1 MRTMALFARR
11 VRVALAVAG
20 LLTGLAGLPVHL
32 HGQEG
37 DLPPLVY
44 VCPMHSDQVAHEDG
58 ECPICKMGLEPM
70 RLDQVFTCPVH
81 AVVAEKEAG
90 KCPICGR
97 PLGEITVTV
106 AWRCSDIDKDL
117 TEPQRC
123 KDGTP
128 AIRVQRAAAHGNH
141 NPQHGGQFFMAQDY
155 WHHVEGVYPSPGVF
169 RLFLYDDY
177 TKPLA
182 PEKVNAIR
190 ARIVKEET
198 DPRTFEAREVKSTPL
213 APVNGGAYLEA
224 EIDEVP
230 LPANLILQAV
240 FVPGDKEQ
248 RFDFTFADFSVDSA
262 PAAVDVATRLM
273 MDVPD
278 NPGALVKMLVE
289 RRETLKEVVGR
300 GGLSEVWVPA
310 LQGKDLALA
319 LEMHAREFPPDR
331 RAAVAAAT
339 RDVVQAAFRL
349 DSSGDRGEREAVQRA
364 AEQFERGITVLA
376 DSFGARP

>member
-1 MRTMALFARR
+1 MALFGRCLG
-11 VRVALAVAG
+11 VAVAG
-20 LLTGLAGLPVHL
+20 AALLSSLLAAPLHL
-32 HGQEG
+32 HAQES

-81 AVVAEKEAG
+81 AVVAEKHAG

-97 PLGEITVTV
+97 TLGEVTVSV
-106 AWRCSDIDKDL
+106 AWRCGDVDKDL
-117 TEPQRC
+117 MTPQRC
-123 KDGTP
+123 ADGTA

-169 RLFLYDDY
+169 RLYLYDDY

-182 PEKVNAIR
+182 ADRVRAVR
-190 ARIVKEET
+190 ARIVSEET
-198 DPRTFEAREVKSTPL
+198 DPRTFAVKETRSVALVPGE
-213 APVNGGAYLEA
+213 GGAYLEA
-224 EIDEVP
+224 AVD
-230 LPANLILQAV
+230 PAAPPATLILQAV
-240 FVPGDKEQ
+240 FADGGKEQ
-248 RFDFTFADFSVDSA
+248 RFDFTFADFSADSA
-262 PAAVDVATRLM
+262 PPALDVATRLM

-278 NPGALVKMLVE
+278 DPAALVRMLVE
-289 RRETLKEVVGR
+289 RREALTEIVGR

-319 LEMHAREFPPDR
+319 LELHAREFPEAR

-339 RDVVQAAFRL
+339 HDVVQAAFRL
-349 DSSGDRGEREAVQRA
+349 DSSGDRGERDAVQRA
-364 AEQFERGITVLA
+364 AEQFARAVTALEAT
-376 DSFGARP
+376 FGARR

>member
-1 MRTMALFARR
+1 MALYGRCLR
-11 VRVALAVAG
+11 VAVAG
-20 LLTGLAGLPVHL
+20 AALLASLVTAPFHL
-32 HGQEG
+32 HGQEP

-81 AVVAEKEAG
+81 AIVAEKSAG

-97 PLGEITVTV
+97 TLGEITVTV
-106 AWRCSDIDKDL
+106 AWRCGDVDKDL
-117 TEPQRC
+117 IEPQRC
-123 KDGTP
+123 SDGTQ

-169 RLFLYDDY
+169 RLYLYDDY

-182 PEKVNAIR
+182 AEKVQAVR
-190 ARIVKEET
+190 ARLVTEAT
-198 DPRTFEAREVKSTPL
+198 NPQTFTVTEVASVPLTP
-213 APVNGGAYLEA
+213 AGDGAYLEA
-224 EIDEVP
+224 EIAAVG
-230 LPANLILQAV
+230 LPANLTLQAV
-240 FVPGDKEQ
+240 FDGGGKEQ
-248 RFDFTFADFSVDSA
+248 RFDFTFADFSADSA
-262 PAAVDVATRLM
+262 PPAIDVATRLM

-278 NPGALVKMLVE
+278 DPAALVAMLVE
-289 RRETLKEVVGR
+289 RRESLKEIVGR

-319 LEMHAREFPPDR
+319 LEMHAREFPQAR
-331 RAAVAAAT
+331 RDAVAAAT
-339 RDVVQAAFRL
+339 REVVQAAFRL

-364 AEQFERGITVLA
+364 AEQFERAITVLETT
-376 DSFGARP
+376 FGASGR

>member
-1 MRTMALFARR
+1 MVTAPF
-11 VRVALAVAG
+11 
-20 LLTGLAGLPVHL
+20 HL
-32 HGQEG
+32 HAQES

-81 AVVAEKEAG
+81 AVVAEKHAG

-97 PLGEITVTV
+97 VLGEITVKV
-106 AWRCSDIDKDL
+106 AWRCGDVDRDL
-117 TEPQRC
+117 IEPQQC
-123 KDGTP
+123 KDGTA
-128 AIRVQRAAAHGNH
+128 AIRVHRAAAHGNH

-169 RLFLYDDY
+169 RLYVYDDY

-182 PEKVNAIR
+182 ADQVKAIR
-190 ARIVKEET
+190 ARLVKEQT
-198 DPRTFEAREVKSTPL
+198 DPRTFAVKEVSAVPLTP
-213 APVNGGAYLEA
+213 AEDGTYLEA
-224 EIDEVP
+224 TVDAVP
-230 LPANLILQAV
+230 PPAELVLQAV
-240 FVPGDKEQ
+240 FAAGGKEQ
-248 RFDFTFADFSVDSA
+248 RFDFAFADFSVDSA
-262 PAAVDVATRLM
+262 PPAMDVATRLM

-278 NPGALVKMLVE
+278 DPAALVKMLVE
-289 RRETLKEVVGR
+289 RRESLREIVGR

-319 LEMHAREFPPDR
+319 LELHAREFPAAR
-331 RAAVAAAT
+331 RAAVASAT

-364 AEQFERGITVLA
+364 AEQFAQGVTRLEA
-376 DSFGARP
+376 AFGGRP

>member
-1 MRTMALFARR
+1 MRAMAPSARCF
-11 VRVALAVAG
+11 RVALAVVA
-20 LLTGLAGLPVHL
+20 LLTSLWTPPLHL
-32 HGQEG
+32 HAQEA

-44 VCPMHSDQVAHEDG
+44 VCPMHSDQVSHEDG

-97 PLGEITVTV
+97 TLGQVTVKV
-106 AWRCSDIDKDL
+106 AWRCGDVDKDL
-117 TEPQRC
+117 MEPQRC
-123 KDGTP
+123 KDGSA

-155 WHHVEGVYPSPGVF
+155 WHHIEGVYPSPGVF
-169 RLFLYDDY
+169 RLFIFDDY

-182 PEKVNAIR
+182 AEKVQAVH
-190 ARIVKEET
+190 ARLVQET
-198 DPRTFEAREVKSTPL
+198 TNPQTFAVTEVASVPL
-213 APVNGGAYLEA
+213 VAAEGGAYLEA
-224 EIDEVP
+224 KIDTVP
-230 LPANLILQAV
+230 LPANLVLQAV
-240 FVPGDKEQ
+240 FTDGGKEQ
-248 RFDFTFADFSVDSA
+248 RFDFTFDAYSADSA
-262 PAAVDVATRLM
+262 PPALDVATRLM

-278 NPGALVKMLVE
+278 DPPSLLKMLVE
-289 RRETLKEVVGR
+289 RRDALKEIVGR

-319 LEMHAREFPPDR
+319 LELHAREFPDRR

-339 RDVVQAAFRL
+339 HEVVQAAFRL

-364 AEQFERGITVLA
+364 AEQFDRGVSALA
-376 DSFGARP
+376 KEFGGQP